1 MFGLLNN
8 IKGCK
13 ITKIYGVIYENS
25 KFVPDFKL
33 KLMQIF
39 TSNSSLNNYLAQFRA
54 KNCTIGFVP
63 TMGALHDGHLSLMQN
78 SILENTL
85 TVVSIFVNPTQF
97 NNPEDLKKYPRNL
110 DADVK
115 KIEKLSNN
123 ILIYAPTVA
132 DIYGDKVSSQKF
144 KFGGLEHQMEGKFRQ
159 GHFDG
164 VGTVVKALFEIVKPN
179 KAYFGEKDFQQLQI
193 IKKLVSLKKFPI
205 EIVECPIYREKNGL
219 AMSSRNERLSKSE
232 RDSAAIIFETLHKV
246 KHVFSKK
253 NISFLKEMVKNTF
266 DSQPEIE
273 LEYFEIA
280 NVKNLKSVQRRN
292 KNQKYRAFIAVMING
307 IRLIDTISL

>member
-1 MFGLLNN
+1 
-8 IKGCK
+8 
-13 ITKIYGVIYENS
+13 
-25 KFVPDFKL
+25 
-33 KLMQIF
+33 MQVF

-115 KIEKLSNN
+115 KIKSLSNN
-123 ILIYAPTVA
+123 LLVYAPTVT
-132 DIYGDKVSSQKF
+132 DIYGYNVSSQKF
-144 KFGGLEHQMEGKFRQ
+144 KFGGLEHQMEGKFRP

-164 VGTVVKALFEIVKPN
+164 VGTVVKALFEIVKPE

-193 IKKLVSLKKFPI
+193 IKKLVALKNLPI
-205 EIVECPIYREKNGL
+205 EIVECPIFREKNGL

-232 RDSAAIIFETLHKV
+232 RESAAIIFQTLHQV
-246 KHVFSKK
+246 KEYFPSKSLAFS
-253 NISFLKEMVKNTF
+253 KEMVKNTF
-266 DSQPEIE
+266 DSQSEIE

-292 KNQKYRAFIAVMING
+292 KNQEYRAFIAVVVNG